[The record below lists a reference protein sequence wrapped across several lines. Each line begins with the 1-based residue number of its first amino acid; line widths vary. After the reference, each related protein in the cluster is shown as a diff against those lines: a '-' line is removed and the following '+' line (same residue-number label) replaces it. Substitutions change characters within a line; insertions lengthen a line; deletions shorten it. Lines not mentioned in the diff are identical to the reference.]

1 MANRIDREL
10 QSRERE
16 SRARAAYVPPQQLPD
31 PTPQTGY
38 TFRWVRT
45 ALAGQS
51 DARNVSVRRREGWE
65 PVRAEDHPELMLSLD
80 ANSQASGNVEIG
92 GLMLCKAP
100 QENAEARQ
108 AHYEALSQQQMQSV
122 DNNFMRENDPRM
134 PLFSEKRSEVTFGKR

>member
-31 PTPQTGY
+31 PDAQQGY
-38 TFRWVRT
+38 AFRWVRT

-80 ANSQASGNVEIG
+80 TNSQASGNVEIG

-100 QENAEARQ
+100 EESAEARQ

-134 PLFSEKRSEVTFGKR
+134 PLFSEKRSEVSFGKR

>member
-16 SRARAAYVPPQQLPD
+16 SRARATYIPPQQLPD
-31 PTPQTGY
+31 PEAQSGY
-38 TFRWVRT
+38 AFRWVRT

-100 QENAEARQ
+100 IEQAEARQ
-108 AHYEALSQQQMQSV
+108 AHYEELSKQQMQSV

-134 PLFSEKRSEVTFGKR
+134 PLFSEKRSEVTFSKR

>member
-31 PTPQTGY
+31 PDSQQGY
-38 TFRWVRT
+38 RFRWVRT

-51 DARNVSVRRREGWE
+51 DARNVSIRRREGWE

-80 ANSQASGNVEIG
+80 TNSQASGNVEIG

-100 QENAEARQ
+100 EESAEARQ

-134 PLFSEKRSEVTFGKR
+134 PLFSEKRSEVSFGKR

>member
-16 SRARAAYVPPQQLPD
+16 SRARAVYVPPQQLPD
-31 PTPQTGY
+31 PDPQQGY
-38 TFRWVRT
+38 AFRWVRT

-100 QENAEARQ
+100 IEQAEARQ
-108 AHYEALSQQQMQSV
+108 AHYEELSKQQMQSV

-134 PLFSEKRSEVTFGKR
+134 PLFSEKRSEVTFSKR

>member
-16 SRARAAYVPPQQLPD
+16 SRARATYIPPQQLPD
-31 PTPQTGY
+31 PVAQSGY
-38 TFRWVRT
+38 AFRWVRT

-100 QENAEARQ
+100 IEQAEARQ

>member
-16 SRARAAYVPPQQLPD
+16 SRVRAAYVPPQQLPD
-31 PTPQTGY
+31 PVAQSGY
-38 TFRWVRT
+38 AFRWVRT

-100 QENAEARQ
+100 IEQAEARQ

>member
-16 SRARAAYVPPQQLPD
+16 SRARATYIPPQQLPD
-31 PTPQTGY
+31 PVSQSGY
-38 TFRWVRT
+38 AFRWVRT

-100 QENAEARQ
+100 IEQAEARQ

>member
-16 SRARAAYVPPQQLPD
+16 SRARATYIPPQQLPD
-31 PTPQTGY
+31 PDSQPGY
-38 TFRWVRT
+38 AFRWVRT
-45 ALAGQS
+45 ALGGQP
-51 DARNVSVRRREGWE
+51 DTRNVSVRRREGWE

-80 ANSQASGNVEIG
+80 ETSKSSGNVEIG

-100 QENAEARQ
+100 AEKAEARQ
-108 AHYEALSQQQMQSV
+108 AHYEALSQQQIQSV

-134 PLFSEKRSEVTFGKR
+134 PLFSEKRSEVTFSKR

>member
-31 PTPQTGY
+31 PDAQQGY
-38 TFRWVRT
+38 RFRWVRT

-100 QENAEARQ
+100 EESAEARQ
-108 AHYEALSQQQMQSV
+108 AHYEELSKQQMQSV

-134 PLFSEKRSEVTFGKR
+134 PLFSEKRSEVTFSKR

>member
-31 PTPQTGY
+31 PDPQSGY
-38 TFRWVRT
+38 AFRWVRT

>member
-16 SRARAAYVPPQQLPD
+16 SRARATYIPPQQLPD
-31 PTPQTGY
+31 PDPQPGY
-38 TFRWVRT
+38 AFRWVRT

-134 PLFSEKRSEVTFGKR
+134 PLFSEKRSEVSFSKR

>member
-16 SRARAAYVPPQQLPD
+16 SRARAAYVAPQQLPD
-31 PTPQTGY
+31 PTPQSGY
-38 TFRWVRT
+38 AFRWVRT

-100 QENAEARQ
+100 EEKAEARQ

>member
-31 PTPQTGY
+31 PDAQQGY
-38 TFRWVRT
+38 RFRWVRT

-51 DARNVSVRRREGWE
+51 DVRNVSVRRREGWE

-80 ANSQASGNVEIG
+80 ASSQASGNVEIG

-100 QENAEARQ
+100 EENAEARQ
-108 AHYEALSQQQMQSV
+108 AHYEDLSRQQMQSV
-122 DNNFMRENDPRM
+122 DNTFMRENDPRM
-134 PLFSEKRSEVTFGKR
+134 PLFSEKRSEVSFGKR

>member
-16 SRARAAYVPPQQLPD
+16 SRARATYIPPQQLPD
-31 PTPQTGY
+31 PDPQPGY
-38 TFRWVRT
+38 AFRWVRT

-100 QENAEARQ
+100 IEKAEARQ

-134 PLFSEKRSEVTFGKR
+134 PLFSEKRSEVSFSKR